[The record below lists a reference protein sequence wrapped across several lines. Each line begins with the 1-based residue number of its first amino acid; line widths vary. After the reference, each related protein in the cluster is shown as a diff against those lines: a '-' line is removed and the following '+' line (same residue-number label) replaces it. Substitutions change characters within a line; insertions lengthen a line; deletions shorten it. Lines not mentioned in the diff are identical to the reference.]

1 MPPPSRHH
9 RWVWPSWVCVSD
21 AKGRGVVMMAGRVV
35 VTEDDTVTIGFGN
48 VEVGEPPPTGAPA
61 APVSCV
67 VVAEFLCFFVP
78 PTAPP
83 TTAATITTAA
93 TAMIITPFFV
103 R

>member
-1 MPPPSRHH
+1 MG
-9 RWVWPSWVCVSD
+9 V
-21 AKGRGVVMMAGRVV
+21 GRLLI
-35 VTEDDTVTIGFGN
+35 TEDDAVTIGFGS
-48 VEVGEPPPTGAPA
+48 VEVGEPPHTGAPA
-61 APVSCV
+61 APVSCD
-67 VVAEFLCFFVP
+67 VVAEFLCFFIP

>member
-1 MPPPSRHH
+1 MMVGRLAPPL
-9 RWVWPSWVCVSD
+9 VV
-21 AKGRGVVMMAGRVV
+21 GRLVGPLVL
-35 VTEDDTVTIGFGN
+35 VTEEDAVTIGFGS
-48 VEVGEPPPTGAPA
+48 VEDGEPPPTGA
-61 APVSCV
+61 APVSCD

-93 TAMIITPFFV
+93 TAMIITPLFV